1 METEIDTKE
10 FIVIDN
16 GSGYIKAGFSGED
29 SPRIVIPTAV
39 GSQQPSEPGKPLI
52 KKIGN
57 DLDLRMPTYPV
68 SFPIDRGVIKDSEQD
83 WEHVVKLWE
92 YVFRELEQE
101 PSTCNVLL
109 TDAPRNTRENR
120 MRMTEIMFTRFRV
133 QSLGICST
141 SVLALF
147 STGRT
152 RGVVVDV
159 GDGLTSAVPVFEGYA
174 LPHAIRIGHIA
185 GKDVTDIILNSL
197 LPDIQPTQLDLA
209 RKIKEQ
215 MVVVPANYEEA
226 LTGPSLLSEEM
237 RSFELPGERIIQINK
252 KAQLDA
258 AEVLFNPAVVGL
270 AEKSVPQLALE
281 SILKC
286 DNDLRNNLFANIV
299 LAGGTTM
306 MAGFVERFEQE
317 ILSDLPPEILR
328 SDVHI
333 AADSFREHAAW
344 IGGSMLASLETWSKY
359 MTITKDS
366 WDNTEPDKR
375 PSLVQKI
382 SF

>member
-52 KKIGN
+52 KRIGN
-57 DLDLRMPTYPV
+57 DLDLRQPTYPV
-68 SFPIDRGVIKDSEQD
+68 SFPIDRGVIKDTEQD
-83 WEHVVKLWE
+83 WEHVIKLWE
-92 YVFRELEQE
+92 YVFHELEQE

-109 TDAPRNTRENR
+109 TDAPRNSRENR
-120 MRMTEIMFTRFRV
+120 LRMTEIMFSRFRV
-133 QSLGICST
+133 QSLGISST

-159 GDGLTSAVPVFEGYA
+159 GDGITSAVPVFEGYA
-174 LPHAIRIGHIA
+174 LPHAIRTGNLA
-185 GKDVTDIILNSL
+185 GKDATEIILTSL
-197 LPDIQPTQLDLA
+197 APDVQPTQIDLA

-215 MVVVPANYEEA
+215 MVMVPINYASA
-226 LTGPSLLSEEM
+226 LTGPDLLTEEM

-258 AEVLFNPAVVGL
+258 AEVFFNPTVAGI
-270 AEKSVPQLALE
+270 AERPVHQLALE

-306 MAGFVERFEQE
+306 MRGFVERFEQE
-317 ILSDLPPEILR
+317 ILANLPPEILR
-328 SDVHI
+328 GDVHI
-333 AADSFREHAAW
+333 IADSFREHAAW
-344 IGGSMLASLETWSKY
+344 IGGSMLASLGTWSKY
-359 MTITKDS
+359 MTITKDA

-382 SF
+382 TF

>member
-1 METEIDTKE
+1 
-10 FIVIDN
+10 
-16 GSGYIKAGFSGED
+16 
-29 SPRIVIPTAV
+29 
-39 GSQQPSEPGKPLI
+39 
-52 KKIGN
+52 
-57 DLDLRMPTYPV
+57 
-68 SFPIDRGVIKDSEQD
+68 
-83 WEHVVKLWE
+83 
-92 YVFRELEQE
+92 
-101 PSTCNVLL
+101 
-109 TDAPRNTRENR
+109 
-120 MRMTEIMFTRFRV
+120 MTEIMFTRFRV

-174 LPHAIRIGHIA
+174 LPHAIKTGNIA

-197 LPDIQPTQLDLA
+197 APDVQPTQIDLA

-215 MVVVPANYEEA
+215 MVIVPANYEEA
-226 LTGPSLLSEEM
+226 LSGPDLLSEEL

-258 AEVLFNPAVVGL
+258 AEVLFNPAVAGL
-270 AEKSVPQLALE
+270 SEKSVPELALD

-317 ILSDLPPEILR
+317 ILSNLPPEILQ

-333 AADSFREHAAW
+333 LADSFREHAAW

-359 MTITKDS
+359 MTITKDA